1 MTADRPAVTGPVP
14 APESTHTPGPV
25 FRDRGVIIHTL
36 IAENERL
43 KNARDGWMATL
54 EEWEARAENADARI
68 AELELACQRLR
79 DDTQGAH
86 TERDQAKAET
96 ERVWGDFKALAEQV
110 ADAHRRDAAVRA
122 LADEWDAAVDARGGT
137 TLAPVRFLA
146 RDLRAALAGAP
157 AVTPT
162 ETQAEGGAFPEM
174 TPEQAAEGLRLNR
187 EMVERRRAERCP
199 APVAD
204 PTTGETR

>member
-36 IAENERL
+36 ITENERL
-43 KNARDGWMATL
+43 KT
-54 EEWEARAENADARI
+54 
-68 AELELACQRLR
+68 EL
-79 DDTQGAH
+79 
-86 TERDQAKAET
+86 DQEKAET

-162 ETQAEGGAFPEM
+162 ETQAEGGAHPFCVCDHDQRSHSLGAGVCQMDVHETGAPCGCLKFWESALSR
-174 TPEQAAEGLRLNR
+174 QFNR
-187 EMVERRRAERCP
+187 P

>member
-1 MTADRPAVTGPVP
+1 MSDTGTGPVP

-25 FRDRGVIIHTL
+25 FRDRGVIIATL
-36 IAENERL
+36 IADNERL
-43 KNARDGWMATL
+43 KDARDGWMATL
-54 EEWEARAENADARI
+54 EEWEARAENAEARI

-86 TERDQAKAET
+86 AERDQAKAE
-96 ERVWGDFKALAEQV
+96 V
-110 ADAHRRDAAVRA
+110 RRLLEKLR
-122 LADEWDAAVDARGGT
+122 
-137 TLAPVRFLA
+137 RF
-146 RDLRAALAGAP
+146 RRKYGQPAP

-162 ETQAEGGAFPEM
+162 ETQAEDEWSGPCTCGAWES
-174 TPEQAAEGLRLNR
+174 GHCDCR
-187 EMVERRRAERCP
+187 P